1 MSVIEELADICLRQA
16 GIIKAQAEVLEQLG
30 AQALEDE
37 ALAARLQ
44 TLVGDVNM
52 AEYRRLY
59 KAAGFF
65 RLKVGG
71 NAIDWI
77 GGVQGRV
84 RQHHGT

>member
-44 TLVGDVNM
+44 ALV
-52 AEYRRLY
+52 
-59 KAAGFF
+59 GFF
-65 RLKVGG
+65 RLRVGG

-77 GGVQGRV
+77 
-84 RQHHGT
+84 

>member
-16 GIIKAQAEVLEQLG
+16 GIIKAQVLEQLG

-52 AEYRRLY
+52 AEYRRS
-59 KAAGFF
+59 
-65 RLKVGG
+65 V
-71 NAIDWI
+71 
-77 GGVQGRV
+77 
-84 RQHHGT
+84 

>member
-52 AEYRRLY
+52 A
-59 KAAGFF
+59 
-65 RLKVGG
+65 
-71 NAIDWI
+71 
-77 GGVQGRV
+77 
-84 RQHHGT
+84 